1 MIVHLAIV
9 NTREISAE
17 RKAFHLLKKTR
28 VIGEGVFEGAM
39 PVAGLAHE
47 DPSAFLYYRRFDD
60 SRVVSEGGNIH
71 LTPED
76 GLHCFIVEVRA
87 MGKGFLRN
95 ALVNR
100 LSLTP

>member
-17 RKAFHLLKKTR
+17 RKAFHFLKKTR

-47 DPSAFLYYRRFDD
+47 DPSAILYYRRFDD
-60 SRVVSEGGNIH
+60 SRVVSERGDIH
-71 LTPED
+71 LTLED
-76 GLHCFIVEVRA
+76 CLHCLIVAVRA
-87 MGKGFLRN
+87 
-95 ALVNR
+95 
-100 LSLTP
+100 